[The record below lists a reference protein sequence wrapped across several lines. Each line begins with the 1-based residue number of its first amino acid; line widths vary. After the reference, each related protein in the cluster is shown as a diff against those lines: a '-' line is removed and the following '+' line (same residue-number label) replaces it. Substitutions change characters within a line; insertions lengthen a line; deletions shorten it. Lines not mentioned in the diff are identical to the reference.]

1 MAGAGESSG
10 GAPTRPNTTLAEVSE
25 RLPEAATLA
34 AEGGPPVAVFDA
46 DGTLWPG
53 DVQEDVLRAF
63 IAGRRLLGVDYGR
76 DVFFHEYQVL
86 VERDP
91 PAGLL
96 RAMTLFAGLDAAE
109 VDRAARVVV
118 ERDCVARAYAEMVY
132 FVGCVR
138 ELGYEPWI
146 VSGSAER
153 FVRMAA
159 PALGVDEACVI
170 GLRTEVDA
178 DGRLTDRG
186 AGEVPYGEGKVR
198 CIDQIIGRRP
208 WVAVG
213 NGRADYEM
221 LQAARAVAV
230 CVNPD
235 PELLARAEHHGWPV
249 VEVKRPEDKPG
260 GFWAA

>member
-1 MAGAGESSG
+1 MAGAGGSG
-10 GAPTRPNTTLAEVSE
+10 GATPPPNATLAEVSE
-25 RLPEAATLA
+25 RLPDAAALG
-34 AEGGPPVAVFDA
+34 AEGGVPVAVFDA

-53 DVQEDVLRAF
+53 DVQEDVLRTF

-76 DVFFHEYQVL
+76 DVFFHEYQAL
-86 VERDP
+86 LERDP
-91 PAGLL
+91 AAGLL

-109 VDRAARVVV
+109 VDRAARDVV
-118 ERDCVARAYAEMVY
+118 EGEVVARAYAEMVY
-132 FVGCVR
+132 FVGYVR

-159 PALGVDEACVI
+159 PAVGFDEARVI

-186 AGEVPYGEGKVR
+186 AGEVPYGAGKVR

-208 WVAVG
+208 WLAVG

-221 LQAARAVAV
+221 LQAARALAV

-235 PELLARAEHHGWPV
+235 PELLARALQHGWPV